1 MRVSACVS
9 NQPAFSADIDQ
20 LSLTHARK
28 QDQDAE
34 SAQETPHTGVSIA
47 GKNYSAADANSL
59 VQAFVK
65 HTLQNSNYENKESL
79 ERRAK
84 HFFKHIES
92 EMAIC
97 LGVEKD
103 LQRDDS
109 KVSQLSSHMVHLV
122 RGLWMNAQVDPA
134 FREQLH
140 KELLAPSNDP
150 NRVLLAGEGKGG
162 LYLGMKQLHAMLVK
176 GEQGP
181 LTREDAQQ
189 GAEMAFGIKAMAEA
203 MKGQDAMLADLDT
216 YTVTHRVGSNR
227 VVDGVKTHH
236 FTSPHGTDLRNDLGT
251 RIRDQL
257 GVPVMLGT
265 SGGASD
271 VASTLRHAAEL
282 QQQPM
287 WPNGMEAKEGRAAM
301 MGLVFHL
308 MRQQVTDNA
317 QSFYDKMRGELHGL
331 SAKKVEPVMIFSH
344 SFPEVVT
351 GVEMTLNDE
360 KPTDRNAMIRST
372 RLAQVMLETAFKQ
385 ERLSDVDKQR

>member
-1 MRVSACVS
+1 MRVPVGVLNPSGVL
-9 NQPAFSADIDQ
+9 NGADS
-20 LSLTHARK
+20 LSHTRAQCKNLETDKA
-28 QDQDAE
+28 AE
-34 SAQETPHTGVSIA
+34 TQEIPHTGVSIA
-47 GKNYSAADANSL
+47 GENYSPAEASAL
-59 VQAFVK
+59 VRAFVK
-65 HTLQNSNYENKESL
+65 DTLQNSNYENKENL

-84 HFFKHIES
+84 NFFKHIES

-109 KVSQLSSHMVHLV
+109 PVSQLSSHMAHLV
-122 RGLWMNAQVDPA
+122 RGLWMNAQSDPV

-140 KELLAPSNDP
+140 RELLAPSNDP
-150 NRVLLAGEGKGG
+150 DRVLLAGEGKGG
-162 LYLGMKQLHAMLVK
+162 LYLGMKHLHAMLVK

-203 MKGQDAMLADLDT
+203 MRSQDSMLAGLDA
-216 YTVTHRVGSNR
+216 YTAKHRVGSNR

-251 RIRDQL
+251 QIRDQS

-271 VASTLRHAAEL
+271 VASTLRHAAES

-287 WPNGMEAKEGRAAM
+287 WPSGMSENQGREAM

-308 MRQQVTDNA
+308 MRHQVTDNA
-317 QSFYDKMRGELHGL
+317 QAFYDKMRRDLHGL
-331 SAKKVEPVMIFSH
+331 PSKKVEPTLIFSH

-351 GVEMTLNDE
+351 GVEMTLNNE
-360 KPTDRNAMIRST
+360 KPTERDAMIRST
-372 RLAQVMLETAFKQ
+372 QLAKVLLDKAFAD
-385 ERLSDVDKQR
+385 RDA